1 MKRRLLGLLVASAMA
16 AGTLALAPA
25 HASSEHAHGHA
36 DAAQMLKLDHGRKWA
51 SDEPLR
57 DSMTKIRDTIAAR
70 LPELRNENQPAQF
83 DAIGGEIDKQVANI
97 VQNCKLEPAA
107 DEVLHAILAEMMAGN
122 EALQGKDPQVTRM
135 EGVERVVHSLGLYA
149 EHFQHPGFE
158 PPHAAH

>member
-1 MKRRLLGLLVASAMA
+1 
-16 AGTLALAPA
+16 T
-25 HASSEHAHGHA
+25 
-36 DAAQMLKLDHGRKWA
+36 AQMLKLDHGQKWA
-51 SDEPLR
+51 SDEALR
-57 DSMTKIRDTIAAR
+57 GSMTKIRHTLEAR
-70 LPELRNENQPAQF
+70 LRELQRNENQPTQF

-135 EGVERVVHSLGLYA
+135 EGVERVVHSIGLYA